1 MPVLA
6 SYIMMKK
13 RKIYKTKL
21 YIQITVTFV
30 VKNGSKSL
38 AFTFI
43 NFLKFVSLITA
54 LNKKINAKM
63 V

>member
-1 MPVLA
+1 
-6 SYIMMKK
+6 MMKK

-38 AFTFI
+38 ALTFI